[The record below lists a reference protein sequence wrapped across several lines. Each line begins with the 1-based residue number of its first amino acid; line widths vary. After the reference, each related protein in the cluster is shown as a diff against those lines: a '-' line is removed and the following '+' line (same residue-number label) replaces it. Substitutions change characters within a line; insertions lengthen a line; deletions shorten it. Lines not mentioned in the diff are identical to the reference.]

1 MKKERKSM
9 KYVKP
14 EVEIVLLDE
23 KIFTG
28 NITGESSDKDG
39 GVHELGDGTPL

>member
-14 EVEIVLLDE
+14 EVEIVVLDE
-23 KIFTG
+23 EITTS
-28 NITGESSDKDG
+28 NITITSNEEDVFDMGE
-39 GVHELGDGTPL
+39 L

>member
-14 EVEIVLLDE
+14 EVEILTLDE
-23 KIFTG
+23 EITTS
-28 NITGESSDKDG
+28 NIIITSNEEDVFDMGE
-39 GVHELGDGTPL
+39 L